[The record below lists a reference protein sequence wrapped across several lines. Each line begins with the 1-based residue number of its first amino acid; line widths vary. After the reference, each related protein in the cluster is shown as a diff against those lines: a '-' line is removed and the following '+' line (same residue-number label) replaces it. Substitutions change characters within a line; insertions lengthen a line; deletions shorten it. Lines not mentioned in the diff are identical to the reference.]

1 MVDRLLTTS
10 IWEGAIVC
18 IISFH
23 IQRNS
28 KMAPTFAPGA
38 RLSALDVSVI
48 VVTAVVAVYLSSITW
63 WWGAGLAFVVGHFFL
78 FCNIV
83 RMARPLQL
91 VWATAFTALAA
102 MTILSGSPSPAA
114 TAGLSLLVTLVVVVI
129 ELRKPSYHGLGWQT
143 INPNLPNWW
152 DQHVVAS
159 PPENAEA
166 LA

>member
-1 MVDRLLTTS
+1 
-10 IWEGAIVC
+10 
-18 IISFH
+18 
-23 IQRNS
+23 
-28 KMAPTFAPGA
+28 MAATFAPGA

-48 VVTAVVAVYLSSITW
+48 VVAAVVSVYLSSITW

-83 RMARPLQL
+83 RMARPLEL
-91 VWATAFTALAA
+91 VWATMFTGLAA
-102 MTILSGSPSPAA
+102 MTILTRSPSPAA

-129 ELRKPSYHGLGWQT
+129 ELRKPSYHGLGWKT

-152 DQHVVAS
+152 NQHVTVS
-159 PPENAEA
+159 RPENAEA